1 MEIASGGVGKKITML
16 ALHTAIPLTLT
27 EPSKIA
33 NAELANRSTSGT
45 LARTVRIAVAANAQ
59 AIIRL
64 CAMDNA
70 SLRSL
75 TEPNVSE
82 LYAVGLRE
90 GAIDVAAYSVP
101 VSMRTRMTTGA
112 QAALA
117 SAGGASH
124 FAKARAA
131 RQTRTVHRVIV
142 EMEDQRECLYL
153 TLILSLSLCII
164 LVVIMRSKN
173 SRFQDLFISC

>member
-45 LARTVRIAVAANAQ
+45 LARTVRIAVAENAQ

-70 SLRSL
+70 SLPSL
-75 TEPNVSE
+75 TEQNVSE

-90 GAIDVAAYSVP
+90 GAMHVAAYSVP
-101 VSMRTRMTTGA
+101 VSMRMTTGA
-112 QAALA
+112 QAAIA

-142 EMEDQRECLYL
+142 EMEDPCECLY
-153 TLILSLSLCII
+153 LILSLSLCII